1 MCILGN
7 PGRETERKAEHIRRG
22 EHEMKG
28 LFQYNWQVR
37 DEWFDWCLKQQPE
50 EIEKKRSGG
59 MESILKNLFHIVDVE
74 VSWMYAILDKPDF
87 TPEFSDYP
95 SIQHIIKFSEAYRPE
110 VESVVFHFS
119 STAEQKPVKTS
130 WSEDTYTQGDILRHL
145 IAHEIHHIG
154 QISVWAREMNRVPVS
169 ASYVGRQQ

>member
-1 MCILGN
+1 
-7 PGRETERKAEHIRRG
+7 
-22 EHEMKG
+22 MKG

-37 DEWFDWCLKQQPE
+37 DEWFDWCLKQPPE

-74 VSWMYAILDKPDF
+74 VSWIYAILDRPDF

-95 SIQHIIKFSEAYRPE
+95 SIQHIIRFSEAYRPE

-119 STAEQKPVKTS
+119 SIAEQKPVKAS
-130 WSEDTYTQGDILRHL
+130 WSEETYTQGDILRHL

-154 QISVWAREMNRVPVS
+154 QMSVWAREMNRVPVS
-169 ASYVGRQQ
+169 ASYVERQQ